1 MTEDHADVSPDQ
13 STGEVGGGRAMDAA
27 DPTHGVQPDACLACG
42 STDQHQLHRVSLTPP
57 VVAAAGLPASRSPVV
72 CLTHFAAAM
81 RSVGTPS
88 PTGNCPRCIACQHGD
103 DGYFGPVA
111 TWPLQSGIPA
121 TQPVYRACDRH
132 LAEAIAALTQE
143 APA

>member
-1 MTEDHADVSPDQ
+1 VTEDHADAPPGQRVC
-13 STGEVGGGRAMDAA
+13 EVVGGRALDAA
-27 DPTHGVQPDACLACG
+27 DPTHEVQPDACLACG
-42 STDQHQLHRVSLTPP
+42 STDRRQLHRVSLTPP
-57 VVAAAGLPASRSPVV
+57 VMAAAGLPASRPPVL
-72 CLTHFAAAM
+72 CLADYGTAM

-103 DGYFGPVA
+103 DSYFGPVA
-111 TWPLQSGIPA
+111 VWPLQSGIPA